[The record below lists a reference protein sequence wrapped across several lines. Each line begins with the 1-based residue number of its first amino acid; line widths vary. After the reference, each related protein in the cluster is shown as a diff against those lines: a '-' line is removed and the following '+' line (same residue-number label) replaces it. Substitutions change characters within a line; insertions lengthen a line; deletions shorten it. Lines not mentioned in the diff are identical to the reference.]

1 MKLPNR
7 TQMATALKIALL
19 NALLV
24 PMLCLLYA
32 IAHGDLYLNLA
43 DFLWWT
49 MQGGM
54 VVLPVAAVY
63 AAIVV
68 ALQWRR
74 NVKGALCCAAGD
86 CGLRGGR
93 NVGGRWLGGMGIVLI
108 AVAIAGL
115 VGAISA
121 VCLPKS
127 A

>member
-43 DFLWWT
+43 DFLWWS

-74 NVKGALCCAAGD
+74 NVKGALCCAA
-86 CGLRGGR
+86 LAA
-93 NVGGRWLGGMGIVLI
+93 GM
-108 AVAIAGL
+108 AIAGCVAGEML
-115 VGAISA
+115 VGDGW
-121 VCLPKS
+121 VEWGLC
-127 A
+127 